1 MVALSPDTPAQ
12 PLQPETPQAPPP
24 SPPPPSAPEF
34 RLSLRLDQIP
44 WEALLYVVL
53 FSIALTMR
61 LWNLDARAVHYD
73 ESINSFDAWK
83 LYRGEGYNHSPW
95 AHGPVQYIM
104 GALGFFL
111 FGDNLSAP
119 RIMPALFGSALVLM
133 PLLLRSRMGV
143 WGALCAS
150 AFIAFSPSLLYFSR
164 FLREDPFVLV
174 WDFGLIVC
182 LWRYIDSR
190 KNRYIYIGALLLALS
205 FSTKETAFINFAILG
220 SFLAVWALRAWLEE
234 SDHAAPAGGWFI
246 FLLALSL
253 PLFSAALGALV
264 DKFPGG
270 SNGFELVNNN
280 NALGAGKVGA
290 PTGGSA
296 AYAAAGAIVF
306 VLFTAAL
313 TMGFWWRRWIFV
325 IALVG
330 FWLLFLILHTTFFT
344 NMVGL
349 GTGVWQ
355 SLGYWIAQ
363 QAVERGSQPWYY
375 YFMTL
380 SLYETAI
387 FFTAVATIAVYTVR
401 RGLSVVVASFIIIV
415 LAGGVAAGL
424 AFATDSKIVFAP
436 MALGLL
442 IVNLIALGKGDPFE
456 WFLIHWVLMALLLF
470 IVAGEKMPWLTTHM
484 ALPTALLAGKAVG
497 ELLAKVP
504 WAAMA
509 KKGGVAL
516 LVAAPLLA
524 LAVYA
529 MVKSVPW
536 DRDSLGVWSFT
547 GALIFTVVLI
557 NLGAF
562 IWRNVGFAT
571 GLKVVSLSLVALMT
585 LFTVRA
591 ATNVAY
597 ANDDNAKELLVYSQ
611 TSEGVP
617 RVIQEIDDY
626 ARTSGKGKNL
636 VIIADTSGAALAP
649 WRWYLR
655 NYEKVSH
662 RDMSNHTG
670 EVQADVVLLSGGNQ
684 RIMFQAGDRDKYGEG
699 ERFGLLQWFAPWT
712 YQRYSPGKF
721 WDDLKSSDEWNSLLR
736 YYMYR
741 DLKSDPAVDSAFA
754 YFRKPGS

>member
-1 MVALSPDTPAQ
+1 MAALSPVTPEQ
-12 PLQPETPQAPPP
+12 PPQPETPQAPPP
-24 SPPPPSAPEF
+24 SPPPPAPEL
-34 RLSLRLDQIP
+34 RLSLRLDHIP
-44 WEALLYVVL
+44 WEAILYVVL
-53 FSIALTMR
+53 FAIALTMR

-73 ESINSFDAWK
+73 ESIHSFDAWK
-83 LYRGEGYNHSPW
+83 LYSGDGYTHSPW

-133 PLLLRSRMGV
+133 PLLLRSRMGT

-174 WDFGLIVC
+174 WDFGLIIC

-190 KNRYIYIGALLLALS
+190 KSRYIYIGALLLALS

-220 SFLAVWALRAWLEE
+220 SFLAVWAFRAWLDE

-246 FLLALSL
+246 FLLALAL

-270 SNGFELVNNN
+270 SDGFELVNNN
-280 NALGAGKVGA
+280 NILGAGKVGA

-296 AYAAAGAIVF
+296 AYAAAGVIVF
-306 VLFTAAL
+306 VLFTAAF

-325 IALVG
+325 IALAG
-330 FWLLFLILHTTFFT
+330 FWLLFFILHTTFFT

-363 QAVERGSQPWYY
+363 QAVERGGQPWYY

-387 FFTAVATIAVYTVR
+387 FFTAVAAIAVYTVR
-401 RGLSVVVASFIIIV
+401 RGLNVAVAALIVGALVVLLSMGLGFASDSKVV
-415 LAGGVAAGL
+415 LAPV
-424 AFATDSKIVFAP
+424 S
-436 MALGLL
+436 LGLL
-442 IVNLIALGKGDPFE
+442 LINLIALGKGDPFE
-456 WFLIHWVLMALLLF
+456 WFLVHWVLMALLLF

-484 ALPTALLAGKAVG
+484 ALPTALLAGKAIG
-497 ELLAKVP
+497 ELLTKVP

-509 KKGGVAL
+509 KKGGAAL

-536 DRDSLGVWSFT
+536 NGDSLGVWSFA
-547 GALIFTVVLI
+547 GALIFTVVLF
-557 NLGAF
+557 NLSAF
-562 IWRNVGFAT
+562 VWRSVGLVT

-611 TSEGVP
+611 TGEDVP
-617 RVIQEIDDY
+617 RVIREIDEY

-670 EVQADVVLLSGGNQ
+670 ELQADVVLLSGGNQ
-684 RIMFQAGDRDKYGEG
+684 RIMSQAGDRERYGEG
-699 ERFGLLQWFAPWT
+699 ERLGLLQWFAPWT

-721 WDDLKSSDEWNSLLR
+721 WDDLRSSDEWNSLLR